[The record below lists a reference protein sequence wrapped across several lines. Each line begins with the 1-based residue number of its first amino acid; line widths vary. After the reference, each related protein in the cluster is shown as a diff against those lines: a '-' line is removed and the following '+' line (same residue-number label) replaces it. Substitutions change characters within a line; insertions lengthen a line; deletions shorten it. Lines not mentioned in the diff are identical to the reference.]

1 MEHRSQ
7 FRVEKMCSILKVS
20 GSGFYKW
27 LSRLSLPPSE
37 RSKQRKRLTERIV
50 YVFNDH
56 KKRYGSP
63 RIMDQVKK
71 DGFITSEKTV
81 GRIMKEQGLRSCM
94 VKKFRVLTT
103 DSNHDLPISP
113 NLLNQNFA
121 VAAPNQVW
129 VTDITQIPCREG
141 KLYLANVLDLCTHKL
156 VGWALGNRMTVDLVL
171 SALDQAY
178 EAKQPLAGLIHHSD
192 RGSQYASEEY
202 NLRLQKYGMI
212 GSMSRKG
219 NCYDNAVIEAF
230 HSTLKRELVYQKRF
244 VTRQEAY
251 DEIYEYIEFYYN
263 RKRTHSS
270 LGYYSPDQFEVRYYT
285 NQTK

>member
-1 MEHRSQ
+1 
-7 FRVEKMCSILKVS
+7 
-20 GSGFYKW
+20 
-27 LSRLSLPPSE
+27 
-37 RSKQRKRLTERIV
+37 
-50 YVFNDH
+50 
-56 KKRYGSP
+56 
-63 RIMDQVKK
+63 
-71 DGFITSEKTV
+71 
-81 GRIMKEQGLRSCM
+81 
-94 VKKFRVLTT
+94 
-103 DSNHDLPISP
+103 
-113 NLLNQNFA
+113 
-121 VAAPNQVW
+121 
-129 VTDITQIPCREG
+129 
-141 KLYLANVLDLCTHKL
+141 
-156 VGWALGNRMTVDLVL
+156 MTVDLVL